1 MSGHIASLSQMESRK
16 WRVVTEKPHST
27 FHILLSKIAE
37 NKNIT
42 FANEKQGK
50 IWFIKNP
57 IETI

>member
-1 MSGHIASLSQMESRK
+1 MESRK